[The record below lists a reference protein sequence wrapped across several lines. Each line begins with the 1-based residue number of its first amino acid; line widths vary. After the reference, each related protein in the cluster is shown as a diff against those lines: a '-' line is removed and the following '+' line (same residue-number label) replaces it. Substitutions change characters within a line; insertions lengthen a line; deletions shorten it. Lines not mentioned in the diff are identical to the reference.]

1 MSMYKEPMT
10 YDDLGRRSIHRR
22 MELLYGSE
30 VYVLK
35 GKACL
40 RTSVQNLIGY
50 VLQPADQAL
59 LFGEALYE
67 DWAGKPNRLDVQ
79 AQLIAVEVNK
89 ASCYL
94 VFRLL
99 S

>member
-22 MELLYGSE
+22 MELLYGTD

-40 RTSVQNLIGY
+40 QTSVQNLIGY
-50 VLQPADQAL
+50 VLQPADQDL

-67 DWAGKPNRLDVQ
+67 DWAGSPNRLDVQ

-94 VFRLL
+94 VFKQL